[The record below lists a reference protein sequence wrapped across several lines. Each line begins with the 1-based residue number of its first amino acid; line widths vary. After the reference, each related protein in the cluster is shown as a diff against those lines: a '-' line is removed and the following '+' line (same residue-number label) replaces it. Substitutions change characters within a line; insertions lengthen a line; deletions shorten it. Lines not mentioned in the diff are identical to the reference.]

1 MGGIVIVDNTENH
14 ENQEIKEKEEEKE
27 EYDEDMRNND
37 SILMSNIYEEMLKI
51 INRSNMYRDN
61 KYNSSDLYYK
71 DYYPTIANG
80 SKPIPIPKKNNQNK

>member
-14 ENQEIKEKEEEKE
+14 ENQEIKEKE